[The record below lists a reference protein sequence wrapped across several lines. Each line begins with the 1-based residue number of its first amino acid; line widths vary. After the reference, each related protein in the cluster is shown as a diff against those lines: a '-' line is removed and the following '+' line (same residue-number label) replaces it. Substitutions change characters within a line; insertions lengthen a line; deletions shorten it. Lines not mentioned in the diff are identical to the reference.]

1 MWTRKHLKHQAKKS
15 LKSNYQKMVSVCF
28 LIAFLTTS
36 FASSTSIFRQFRP
49 GLQTIFVQTHLNF
62 PDVSNSSIAADT
74 LHHVFQISLSDS
86 PLASLFEHM
95 LNIYTSGRSF
105 LFAALKAVN
114 EAFHD
119 PFSTSFFLLLLGV
132 LLSFLYTVFIQNV
145 LLIGEARFFL
155 EARTYQKT
163 TIGKLFFLYKVNFF
177 SHPAWIMT
185 CRCVFQTFWNLTFI
199 GGIIKKYEYSMIPY
213 ILAENPTMGQK
224 DAFFLSRQ
232 LMRGNKWR
240 MFLLHLSFIGWSIL
254 SLLTFG
260 ILDFLFVNPY
270 QTATDAELYMTL
282 RKNYIRSR
290 APRYELFNDP
300 LLEQEL
306 SDDELL
312 IRKALYDDSEGP
324 YTKIAYFEPHQYP
337 AFLFSVQPPVRAV
350 HQPMAPT
357 ASYHPLT
364 LASLFFLFSILGW
377 ILETL
382 SYLTMEGVFLNRSIL
397 LGPWIPLYGICGVLS
412 VTMLHRFAKNPI
424 LAFCM
429 NGLLYSVIGYLSDFT
444 VQMIWHADL
453 HKISQYFCPSLLPP
467 FFADAMFLGLIG
479 CACQYFIAPKW
490 KQITRKIP
498 LWFLLCVCVL
508 LGMLMLLD
516 VFFAFYR

>member
-1 MWTRKHLKHQAKKS
+1 M
-15 LKSNYQKMVSVCF
+15 
-28 LIAFLTTS
+28 
-36 FASSTSIFRQFRP
+36 
-49 GLQTIFVQTHLNF
+49 
-62 PDVSNSSIAADT
+62 
-74 LHHVFQISLSDS
+74 
-86 PLASLFEHM
+86 
-95 LNIYTSGRSF
+95 GR
-105 LFAALKAVN
+105 
-114 EAFHD
+114 
-119 PFSTSFFLLLLGV
+119 
-132 LLSFLYTVFIQNV
+132 
-145 LLIGEARFFL
+145 
-155 EARTYQKT
+155 
-163 TIGKLFFLYKVNFF
+163 
-177 SHPAWIMT
+177 
-185 CRCVFQTFWNLTFI
+185 
-199 GGIIKKYEYSMIPY
+199 
-213 ILAENPTMGQK
+213 K

-350 HQPMAPT
+350 HQPLAPT
-357 ASYHPLT
+357 GSYHPLT

-453 HKISQYFCPSLLPP
+453 HKISQYFRPSLLPP
-467 FFADAMFLGLIG
+467 FFADAVFLGLIG
-479 CACQYFIAPKW
+479 CTCQYFIAPKW
-490 KQITRKIP
+490 KQVTRKIP

>member
-1 MWTRKHLKHQAKKS
+1 
-15 LKSNYQKMVSVCF
+15 
-28 LIAFLTTS
+28 
-36 FASSTSIFRQFRP
+36 
-49 GLQTIFVQTHLNF
+49 
-62 PDVSNSSIAADT
+62 
-74 LHHVFQISLSDS
+74 
-86 PLASLFEHM
+86 
-95 LNIYTSGRSF
+95 
-105 LFAALKAVN
+105 
-114 EAFHD
+114 
-119 PFSTSFFLLLLGV
+119 
-132 LLSFLYTVFIQNV
+132 
-145 LLIGEARFFL
+145 
-155 EARTYQKT
+155 
-163 TIGKLFFLYKVNFF
+163 
-177 SHPAWIMT
+177 
-185 CRCVFQTFWNLTFI
+185 
-199 GGIIKKYEYSMIPY
+199 
-213 ILAENPTMGQK
+213 
-224 DAFFLSRQ
+224 
-232 LMRGNKWR
+232 

-429 NGLLYSVIGYLSDFT
+429 NGLLYSVIGYLSDL
-444 VQMIWHADL
+444 Q
-453 HKISQYFCPSLLPP
+453 S
-467 FFADAMFLGLIG
+467 
-479 CACQYFIAPKW
+479 
-490 KQITRKIP
+490 R
-498 LWFLLCVCVL
+498 
-508 LGMLMLLD
+508 
-516 VFFAFYR
+516 